1 MPGASFHPRAVEL
14 PSARWRHTVNIHPE
28 QKHLGTAIRRRLVC
42 LLSAT
47 LLFACQY
54 GKPIIEDRDTS
65 TPKSN
70 GTINSSLPEIIDPD
84 GQYLFYIHGKI
95 IEDEGVDAVSP
106 QYGPYEF
113 EAILSYLADA
123 GFNVIGEVRS
133 GTADVDRYA
142 ERVSVQVNTLLAEG
156 VPSENITI
164 VGFSKGAYITMLTS
178 ARLSN
183 PDLNFV
189 LIAICV
195 DEIIANPGVLL
206 TGRILSLYETSDEY
220 GSTCKPLADR
230 SPEVMG
236 FEEIKLDTG
245 KQHGAFYTADP
256 IWLDPVI
263 SWIFDVP
270 K

>member
-1 MPGASFHPRAVEL
+1 VI
-14 PSARWRHTVNIHPE
+14 NHPE
-28 QKHLGTAIRRRLVC
+28 QKHLVTAMRRKLVC

-65 TPKSN
+65 APKSN
-70 GTINSSLPEIIDPD
+70 STINPSLPEIIDPD
-84 GQYLFYIHGKI
+84 RQYLFYIHGKI

-123 GFNVIGEVRS
+123 GFDVIGEVRS
-133 GTADVDRYA
+133 GTANVERYA
-142 ERVSVQVNTLLAEG
+142 ERVSVQVDTLLAEG

-164 VGFSKGAYITMLTS
+164 VGFSKGAYITILTS
-178 ARLSN
+178 ARLNN

-195 DEIIANPGVLL
+195 DEIIANPSVSL
-206 TGRILSLYETSDEY
+206 TGRILSLYEISDEY
-220 GSTCKPLADR
+220 GSTCKPLADK
-230 SPEVMG
+230 SPEVTD
-236 FEEIKLDTG
+236 FVEIEFDTG
-245 KQHGAFYTADP
+245 KQHGAFYSADP
-256 IWLDPVI
+256 VWLDPLI
-263 SWIFDVP
+263 AWIVEAKP
-270 K
+270 